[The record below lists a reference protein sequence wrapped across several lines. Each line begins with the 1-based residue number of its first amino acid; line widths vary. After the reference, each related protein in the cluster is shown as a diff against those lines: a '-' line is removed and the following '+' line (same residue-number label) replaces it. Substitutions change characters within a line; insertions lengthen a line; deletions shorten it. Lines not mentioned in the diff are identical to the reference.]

1 MITWADLGS
10 AALRAALPLAIWGSG
25 AAAYAAAK
33 RDGRALASSR
43 WAALLVLVLVG
54 LAIFAMEGALVT
66 HDFSIQYVA
75 QNNARET
82 PLFFTVISLW
92 AALEGSILLWTLI
105 LAGATAYVAWRGARE
120 LPRLSTVAL
129 AVLLGMV
136 AFFCLLI
143 TTPAADPFVRIDPVA
158 DGSGPNPLL
167 QNHPLMALHPPL
179 LYLGY
184 VLFSVPFAYA
194 IASLILGEG
203 GDRWLVA
210 TRRFALVSWG
220 LLGVGIVAGSW
231 WSYAVLGWGG
241 YWAWDPVENAAIMP
255 WLVATAYLHSVM
267 VEEKRRL
274 LRTWNLSLV
283 IATFA
288 LTILGTFLTRSGVVN
303 SVHAFTQSALGPMLL
318 GYLVAIVV
326 LSVGLLLWRMPRL
339 ADMGGIGAP
348 LSREAVFLFQ
358 NVVFVAA
365 TLTVLLG
372 TLYPLIAEAISG
384 AQLSIGRP
392 YFDRVEVPLA
402 LALLFLMGIGP
413 QLPWHGASRATLER
427 QFTTPVLAA
436 AAAAVLAVMVG
447 VGGAFPVLTY
457 ALAAF
462 VAATVAQEFARGIR
476 ARRVL
481 HGEAP
486 ADAFVS
492 QIRRSGRRYGG
503 YVVHLGI
510 VVIAVAVATSQA
522 GKIEVERT
530 LRQGDVMRVGEYDIH
545 FTGLRSVSEPQADK
559 VLALLAASAPG
570 ATTDLRTVTA
580 SLVFYPNSTQAV
592 GSPGV
597 APGPR
602 DDIYTILAAYDAE
615 SFSWATIRVLVIP
628 LVSWIWLGGAIVGI
642 GAVIAALP
650 PPRQRAVV
658 AGPRRVPLSRHAAAT
673 TSQAVPT
680 PPAARSREA
689 RSGDTSRPD
698 VTRPDGVE
706 P

>member
-1 MITWADLGS
+1 MTWADLGS
-10 AALRAALPLAIWGSG
+10 AALRAALPVAIWGCG
-25 AAAYAAAK
+25 AAAYGAAK
-33 RDGRALASSR
+33 RDGRGLASAR
-43 WAALLVLVLVG
+43 WAALLALVLVC

-66 HDFSIQYVA
+66 HDFSILYVA
-75 QNNARET
+75 ENNARET

-92 AALEGSILLWTLI
+92 AALEGSILLWTLV
-105 LAGATAYVAWRGARE
+105 LCGATAYVAWRGTRE
-120 LPRLSTVAL
+120 LPRLATAAL

-136 AFFCLLI
+136 SFFLLLV
-143 TTPAADPFVRIDPVA
+143 TTPAADPFVRIDAPA
-158 DGSGPNPLL
+158 NGNGPNPLL

-194 IASLILGEG
+194 IASLIIGEG

-210 TRRFALVSWG
+210 TRRFALVSWA

-274 LRTWNLSLV
+274 LRTWNVSLV
-283 IATFA
+283 ITTFA

-303 SVHAFTQSALGPMLL
+303 SVHAFTQSAIGPLLL
-318 GYLVAIVV
+318 GYFVAIVV
-326 LSVGLLLWRMPRL
+326 LSVALLLWRMPML
-339 ADMGGIGAP
+339 ADTGGVGAP

-427 QFTTPVLAA
+427 QFTAPIV
-436 AAAAVLAVMVG
+436 AAAVGGVLAIVLGLSNVF
-447 VGGAFPVLTY
+447 VVLTY

-462 VAATVAQEFARGIR
+462 VTATVVQEFARGVR
-476 ARRVL
+476 ARRAL
-481 HGEAP
+481 HGEG
-486 ADAFVS
+486 AFEAFAS
-492 QIRRSGRRYGG
+492 LLRRNGRRYGG

-510 VVIAVAVATSQA
+510 VVVAVAVATSQA
-522 GKIEVERT
+522 GTVTVEKTLSPGQSVTAGPYALRLDT
-530 LRQGDVMRVGEYDIH
+530 LRNS
-545 FTGLRSVSEPQADK
+545 TEPQRAMLVAD
-559 VLALLAASAPG
+559 V
-570 ATTDLRTVTA
+570 TVTGGGA
-580 SLVFYPNSTQAV
+580 EQQLHPALVFYPNSTQAI
-592 GSPGV
+592 GSPGIS
-597 APGPR
+597 AGPR
-602 DDIYTILAAYDAE
+602 DDVYTILAAYDTKDM
-615 SFSWATIRVLVIP
+615 SWATVRVLVIP
-628 LVSWIWLGGAIVGI
+628 LVSWLWVGGLIVGL

-650 PPRQRAVV
+650 QPKRRAVT
-658 AGPRRVPLSRHAAAT
+658 ARV
-673 TSQAVPT
+673 VET
-680 PPAARSREA
+680 PVTVEA
-689 RSGDTSRPD
+689 
-698 VTRPDGVE
+698 
-706 P
+706 

>member
-10 AALRAALPLAIWGSG
+10 AALRAALPLAIWGGG

-92 AALEGSILLWTLI
+92 AALEGSIPLWTLI
-105 LAGATAYVAWRGARE
+105 LG
-120 LPRLSTVAL
+120 
-129 AVLLGMV
+129 
-136 AFFCLLI
+136 
-143 TTPAADPFVRIDPVA
+143 D
-158 DGSGPNPLL
+158 
-167 QNHPLMALHPPL
+167 
-179 LYLGY
+179 
-184 VLFSVPFAYA
+184 
-194 IASLILGEG
+194 G

-283 IATFA
+283 ITTFA

-427 QFTTPVLAA
+427 QFTAPVLAA

-447 VGGAFPVLTY
+447 GGGAFPVLTY

-481 HGEAP
+481 HGE
-486 ADAFVS
+486 
-492 QIRRSGRRYGG
+492 
-503 YVVHLGI
+503 
-510 VVIAVAVATSQA
+510 
-522 GKIEVERT
+522 
-530 LRQGDVMRVGEYDIH
+530 
-545 FTGLRSVSEPQADK
+545 
-559 VLALLAASAPG
+559 
-570 ATTDLRTVTA
+570 TA
-580 SLVFYPNSTQAV
+580 
-592 GSPGV
+592 
-597 APGPR
+597 
-602 DDIYTILAAYDAE
+602 
-615 SFSWATIRVLVIP
+615 
-628 LVSWIWLGGAIVGI
+628 
-642 GAVIAALP
+642 
-650 PPRQRAVV
+650 
-658 AGPRRVPLSRHAAAT
+658 
-673 TSQAVPT
+673 
-680 PPAARSREA
+680 
-689 RSGDTSRPD
+689 
-698 VTRPDGVE
+698 
-706 P
+706 

>member
-1 MITWADLGS
+1 MSAGDLGA
-10 AALRAALPLAIWGSG
+10 AALRAGVFLALWGTG
-25 AAAYAAAK
+25 AAVYAAWK
-33 RDGRALASSR
+33 RDGRALASAKF
-43 WAALLVLVLVG
+43 AAVVVLGLVG
-54 LAIFAMEGALVT
+54 LAALSMMFALAT
-66 HDFSIQYVA
+66 HDFSILYVA

-82 PLFFTVISLW
+82 PLFYSIIGLW
-92 AALEGSILLWTLI
+92 AALEGSILLWTAI
-105 LAGATAYVAWRGARE
+105 LAGATAFVAFRGTVS
-120 LPRLSTVAL
+120 LPRLATTAL

-136 AFFCLLI
+136 VFFLFLI
-143 TTPAADPFVRIDPVA
+143 TTPAADPFARIDPIPLN
-158 DGSGPNPLL
+158 GSGPNPLL

-210 TRRFALVSWG
+210 TRRFALVSWA

-274 LRTWNLSLV
+274 LRSWNLSLV

-303 SVHAFTQSALGPMLL
+303 SVHAFTQSAIGPLLL

-326 LSVGLLLWRMPRL
+326 LSVGLLLWRLPTLR
-339 ADMGGIGAP
+339 DTGAVGSP
-348 LSREAVFLFQ
+348 LSREAIFLFQ

-372 TLYPLIAEAISG
+372 TLYPLIAEALSG

-427 QFTTPVLAA
+427 QFTAPIVAA
-436 AAAAVLAVMVG
+436 AGGALLAVATG
-447 VGGAFPVLTY
+447 LGGAFAVLTY

-462 VAATVAQEFARGIR
+462 VAATVVQEFARGIR
-476 ARRVL
+476 ARRTL

-486 ADAFVS
+486 LAAFVS
-492 QIRRSGRRYGG
+492 LFRRNGRRYGG
-503 YVVHLGI
+503 YVVHLGLVI
-510 VVIAVAVATSQA
+510 VVVAIGTSQA
-522 GKIEVERT
+522 RTIELERT
-530 LRQGDVMRVGEYDIH
+530 LAPGDAMDVAGYHVVL
-545 FTGLRSVSEPQADK
+545 TGLRDIAEPQRATKVADL
-559 VLALLAASAPG
+559 VITGNGAAERLHPG
-570 ATTDLRTVTA
+570 
-580 SLVFYPNSTQAV
+580 LVQYPNSAQAI
-592 GSPGV
+592 GSPGI
-597 APGPR
+597 AAGSR
-602 DDIYTILAAYDAE
+602 ADIYTILAAYDGHGGA
-615 SFSWATIRVLVIP
+615 WATIRVRVIP
-628 LVSWIWLGGAIVGI
+628 LVSWLWAGGAVGGL
-642 GAVIAALP
+642 GALLAA
-650 PPRQRAVV
+650 V
-658 AGPRRVPLSRHAAAT
+658 A
-673 TSQAVPT
+673 
-680 PPAARSREA
+680 
-689 RSGDTSRPD
+689 
-698 VTRPDGVE
+698 
-706 P
+706 

>member
-1 MITWADLGS
+1 MTIGFADLGIG
-10 AALRAALPLAIWGSG
+10 ALRAALPLAIWGIG
-25 AAAYAAAK
+25 AAAYAAAR
-33 RDGRALASSR
+33 RDGRALASAR
-43 WAALLVLVLVG
+43 WSALLTFLLVVLAAL
-54 LAIFAMEGALVT
+54 AMIGALVT
-66 HDFSIQYVA
+66 HDFSIEYVA
-75 QNNARET
+75 RNNARET
-82 PLFFTVISLW
+82 PLFFTVVSLW
-92 AALEGSILLWTLI
+92 AALEGSILLWTAI
-105 LAGATAYVAWRGARE
+105 LAGATAYVAWRGTPV
-120 LPRLSTVAL
+120 LPRLATTAL
-129 AVLLGMV
+129 AILFAMLTFFLLLV
-136 AFFCLLI
+136 
-143 TTPAADPFVRIDPVA
+143 TTPAADPFVRSEVVPLN
-158 DGSGPNPLL
+158 GNGPNPLL

-210 TRRFALVSWG
+210 TRRFALVSWA

-274 LRTWNLSLV
+274 LRSWNLSLV

-303 SVHAFTQSALGPMLL
+303 SVHAFTQSAIGPLLL

-326 LSVGLLLWRMPRL
+326 LSVGLLLWRMPMLRDTG
-339 ADMGGIGAP
+339 AVGAP
-348 LSREAVFLFQ
+348 LSREAIFLFQ

-384 AQLSIGRP
+384 DQLSIGRP

-427 QFTTPVLAA
+427 QFTAPIVAGAGGAL
-436 AAAAVLAVMVG
+436 LAVATG
-447 VGGAFPVLTY
+447 LGGAFAVLTY

-462 VAATVAQEFARGIR
+462 VAATVVQEFARGIR
-476 ARRVL
+476 ARSAL
-481 HGEAP
+481 HGESAGT
-486 ADAFVS
+486 AFANLL
-492 QIRRSGRRYGG
+492 RRSGRRYGG

-510 VVIAVAVATSQA
+510 VLVAVAVATSQS
-522 GKIEVERT
+522 KTVEIERT
-530 LRQGDVMRVGEYDIH
+530 VRAGDH
-545 FTGLRSVSEPQADK
+545 FEAAGYTVTYNGLRSVDEPQRDLLVAD
-559 VLALLAASAPG
+559 LAITGNG
-570 ATTDLRTVTA
+570 ADAQLRPA
-580 SLVFYPNSTQAV
+580 LVFFPNATQAV
-592 GSPGV
+592 GSPGIS
-597 APGPR
+597 AGLR
-602 DDIYTILAAYDAE
+602 DDVYTILIAYDTSAQT
-615 SFSWATIRVLVIP
+615 WATVRVLVIP
-628 LVSWIWLGGAIVGI
+628 LVSWLWLGGAVVGL

-650 PPRQRAVV
+650 QPKR
-658 AGPRRVPLSRHAAAT
+658 
-673 TSQAVPT
+673 
-680 PPAARSREA
+680 REA
-689 RSGDTSRPD
+689 
-698 VTRPDGVE
+698 TRPLVE
-706 P
+706 APATVGD

>member
-1 MITWADLGS
+1 MSYADLGS
-10 AALRAALPLAIWGSG
+10 AALRAALPVAIWGVG
-25 AAAYAAAK
+25 AAVYAASK
-33 RDGRALASSR
+33 RDGRALASAR
-43 WAALLVLVLVG
+43 WSALLAFVLVVAAVL
-54 LAIFAMEGALVT
+54 AMEGALVT
-66 HDFSIQYVA
+66 HDFSVQYVA
-75 QNNARET
+75 ENNARET

-92 AALEGSILLWTLI
+92 AALAGSILLWTLV
-105 LAGATAYVAWRGARE
+105 LAAATAYVAWRGTRE
-120 LPRLSTVAL
+120 LPRLGTTAL

-136 AFFCLLI
+136 SFFLLLV
-143 TTPAADPFVRIDPVA
+143 TTPAADPFVRIDPPS

-194 IASLILGEG
+194 IASLVLGEG

-283 IATFA
+283 ISAFA

-303 SVHAFTQSALGPMLL
+303 SVHSFTQSAIGPLLL
-318 GYLVAIVV
+318 GYLVVV
-326 LSVGLLLWRMPRL
+326 LVLGFGLVLWRTPRL
-339 ADMGGIGAP
+339 AETGGIGAP
-348 LSREAVFLFQ
+348 LSREAIFLFQ

-365 TLTVLLG
+365 TVTVLLG
-372 TLYPLIAEAISG
+372 TLYPIIAEAISG

-413 QLPWHGASRATLER
+413 QLPWNGASRATLER
-427 QFTTPVLAA
+427 QFTIPVVAA
-436 AAAAVLAVMVG
+436 A
-447 VGGAFPVLTY
+447 GGAVAALLVGIGSAFAVLTY

-462 VAATVAQEFARGIR
+462 VAATVAQEFARGMR
-476 ARRVL
+476 ARHVL
-481 HGEAP
+481 HGEGRP
-486 ADAFVS
+486 AALVNLL
-492 QIRRSGRRYGG
+492 RRNGRRYGG
-503 YVVHLGI
+503 YIVHLGI

-522 GKIEVERT
+522 GTVQVERT
-530 LRQGDVMRVGEYDIH
+530 LAPGDSLAAGPYTVTL
-545 FTGLRSVSEPQADK
+545 TGLRDAVEPQRD
-559 VLALLAASAPG
+559 LLVAE
-570 ATTDLRTVTA
+570 LTVTGNGA
-580 SLVFYPNSTQAV
+580 DERLRPALVFYPNSTQAV
-592 GSPGV
+592 GSPGI
-597 APGPR
+597 AAGAR
-602 DDIYTILAAYDAE
+602 DDVYTILAAYDSRAKA
-615 SFSWATIRVLVIP
+615 WATIRVLVIP
-628 LVSWIWLGGAIVGI
+628 LVSWLWLGGLIVGL

-650 PPRQRAVV
+650 QPGRRRALDRAMPV
-658 AGPRRVPLSRHAAAT
+658 AVET
-673 TSQAVPT
+673 TAK
-680 PPAARSREA
+680 
-689 RSGDTSRPD
+689 
-698 VTRPDGVE
+698 
-706 P
+706 

>member
-1 MITWADLGS
+1 VSWADLGS
-10 AALRAALPLAIWGSG
+10 AALRAALPVAIWGTG
-25 AAAYAAAK
+25 AAVYAASK
-33 RDGRALASSR
+33 RDGRALASAR
-43 WAALLVLVLVG
+43 WSALLALMLVVAAVL
-54 LAIFAMEGALVT
+54 AMEGALIT
-66 HDFSIQYVA
+66 HDFSVQYVA
-75 QNNARET
+75 ENNARET
-82 PLFFTVISLW
+82 PFFFTVISLW
-92 AALEGSILLWTLI
+92 AALAGSILLWTLV
-105 LAGATAYVAWRGARE
+105 LAGATAYVAWRGTRE
-120 LPRLSTVAL
+120 LPRLGTTAL

-136 AFFCLLI
+136 SFFLLLV
-143 TTPAADPFVRIDPVA
+143 TTPAADPFVRIDPPP

-194 IASLILGEG
+194 IASLVLGEG

-283 IATFA
+283 ISAFA

-303 SVHAFTQSALGPMLL
+303 SVHSFTQSAIGPLLL
-318 GYLVAIVV
+318 GYLVVV
-326 LSVGLLLWRMPRL
+326 LVLGFGLLLWRMPL
-339 ADMGGIGAP
+339 LTEAGGIGAP
-348 LSREAVFLFQ
+348 LSREAIFLFQ

-365 TLTVLLG
+365 TITVLLG
-372 TLYPLIAEAISG
+372 TLYPIIAEAISG

-427 QFTTPVLAA
+427 QFTIPVV
-436 AAAAVLAVMVG
+436 AAAVGAVVALVVG
-447 VGGAFPVLTY
+447 ISSAFAVLTY

-462 VAATVAQEFARGIR
+462 VAATVAQEFARGMQ
-476 ARRVL
+476 ARHVL
-481 HGEAP
+481 HGEARP
-486 ADAFVS
+486 TALLNLL
-492 QIRRSGRRYGG
+492 RRNGRRYGG
-503 YVVHLGI
+503 YIVHLGI

-522 GKIEVERT
+522 GTIQVEKT
-530 LRQGDVMRVGEYDIH
+530 LAPGESVSVGPY
-545 FTGLRSVSEPQADK
+545 TVTLAGLRDAAEPQRD
-559 VLALLAASAPG
+559 LLLA
-570 ATTDLRTVTA
+570 DLTVTGNGA
-580 SLVFYPNSTQAV
+580 DEHLHPALVFYPNSTQPV
-592 GSPGV
+592 GSPGI
-597 APGPR
+597 AAGPR
-602 DDIYTILAAYDAE
+602 DDIYTIVAAYDSRAKA
-615 SFSWATIRVLVIP
+615 WATIRVLVIP
-628 LVSWIWLGGAIVGI
+628 LVSWLWLGGLIVGL

-650 PPRQRAVV
+650 QPTRRSPAPRVIPLAVE
-658 AGPRRVPLSRHAAAT
+658 T
-673 TSQAVPT
+673 TAK
-680 PPAARSREA
+680 
-689 RSGDTSRPD
+689 
-698 VTRPDGVE
+698 
-706 P
+706 